1 MSPRSHTG
9 CDSILFDKNRRFGLL
24 QRPCGEQVS
33 RMLHVFFTLVAANN
47 NVVPNTRRLFVCGL
61 QVFCLA
67 LFHRKINLF
76 RFFSNMEKAA
86 LTAML
91 LRTAYSSS
99 IVFT

>member
-1 MSPRSHTG
+1 MIPSFLIRIADLDGSKDLAENRSLE
-9 CDSILFDKNRRFGLL
+9 CSMYF
-24 QRPCGEQVS
+24 S

-67 LFHRKINLF
+67 LFHRKINLLG
-76 RFFSNMEKAA
+76 FFSNLEKAA